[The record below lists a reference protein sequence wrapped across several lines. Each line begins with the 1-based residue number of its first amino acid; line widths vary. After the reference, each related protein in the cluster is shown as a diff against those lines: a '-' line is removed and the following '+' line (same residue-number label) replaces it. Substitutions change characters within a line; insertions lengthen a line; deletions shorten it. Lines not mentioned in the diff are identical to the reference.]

1 MSNFT
6 LEFSPK
12 LFVFVYSGAKLVHF
26 KEKGFAICYTNIT
39 KCNLLKN

>member
-6 LEFSPK
+6 FEFGPK

-26 KEKGFAICYTNIT
+26 KEIGFAICNTNIT
-39 KCNLLKN
+39 KCNRLKN